1 MDEDGPISEDDIG
14 LYGEQLDEEEMESYE
29 NEEMED
35 DPEFGNLKL
44 GKYRADQA

>member
-1 MDEDGPISEDDIG
+1 MDPQYRVDFEDEDVPVSDDDIG

-35 DPEFGNLKL
+35 DP
-44 GKYRADQA
+44 

>member
-1 MDEDGPISEDDIG
+1 MDPQYRVAFEDEDVPVSDDDIG

-35 DPEFGNLKL
+35 DP
-44 GKYRADQA
+44 